1 MLTRC
6 QRSPSFNMSC
16 KSLKKPNLGAEIG
29 NETIQTGVGVGDKRQ
44 TFNVH
49 KTLLQKNTKF
59 FDTSLASETG
69 KIGFIFLNDEDPDV
83 FRMISDWFYT
93 GELPKPPTKISV
105 RSPPSLAEMNR
116 LGDDLRARFDA
127 AETKLVDVYS
137 LAEKWDMKNLMN
149 CAIDTI
155 QDGFLDYG
163 TVFGPALL
171 VKIFEVTKYGSQLRE
186 LCIAVNVIHTD
197 RGCCK
202 LRRKLEI
209 ASYATPGF
217 LTAMLTWTSRNF
229 ALIARRASEGY
240 DVRKPREGF
249 SPLNRKALC
258 PCHFHT
264 HGPGEA
270 HKQHKK
276 CAIPYLKCGHEEPT
290 EGVAPMEA
298 SPMDIKIDLSALTFS
313 INGKEFKKH

>member
-1 MLTRC
+1 M
-6 QRSPSFNMSC
+6 
-16 KSLKKPNLGAEIG
+16 
-29 NETIQTGVGVGDKRQ
+29 KR
-44 TFNVH
+44 
-49 KTLLQKNTKF
+49 L
-59 FDTSLASETG
+59 
-69 KIGFIFLNDEDPDV
+69 ED
-83 FRMISDWFYT
+83 S
-93 GELPKPPTKISV
+93 
-105 RSPPSLAEMNR
+105 
-116 LGDDLRARFDA
+116 LRARFDA
-127 AETKLVDVYS
+127 AETKLVDVFA
-137 LAEKWDMKNLMN
+137 LAEKWDMKDLMN

-171 VKIFEVTKYGSQLRE
+171 VKIFEVTKHGSQLRE

-202 LRRKLEI
+202 LRKELEV
-209 ASYATPGF
+209 ASYAAPGF
-217 LTAMLTWTSRNF
+217 LAAMLTWTSRNF

-276 CAIPYLKCGHEEPT
+276 CAIPYLKCGHEEPAQ
-290 EGVAPMEA
+290 GASME
-298 SPMDIKIDLSALTFS
+298 SNPMDIKIDLSNLTFS
-313 INGKEFKKH
+313 INGTEFKNH